1 MEAGELEGE
10 VARVAEEPIEG
21 AALPGDLLVQRHHIH
36 VQRGAEAQLP
46 ERRRLRCH
54 PRAATPT
61 LRFVWSVGGRFFFP
75 SPRDFVVRAFL
86 VPPMAE
92 AELLAL
98 KKALDG
104 SDAPAD
110 ALSGALAKL
119 EAMPMTVALIEA
131 TQIGVSVGKLRR
143 HADAGIAETSKRI
156 VNSWR
161 GLLKPAAAAPAASP
175 SPASS
180 QSPAPV
186 RESSGALK
194 RSASEANEEGKGKA
208 EPKAEA
214 PKKSKSSS
222 EVKEEGGDGKRAKGD
237 EGGGG
242 ELKKSKSDNEAAKKA
257 KPSPAP
263 ARTSPS
269 CRRAQAHAECRS
281 QRVSQTQ
288 THAFTHAHKRRPYCA
303 SLDGISRSGEG
314 D

>member
-1 MEAGELEGE
+1 
-10 VARVAEEPIEG
+10 
-21 AALPGDLLVQRHHIH
+21 
-36 VQRGAEAQLP
+36 
-46 ERRRLRCH
+46 
-54 PRAATPT
+54 
-61 LRFVWSVGGRFFFP
+61 
-75 SPRDFVVRAFL
+75 
-86 VPPMAE
+86 MAE

-104 SDAPAD
+104 ADAPAD

-119 EAMPMTVALIEA
+119 EAMPMTVALIES

-143 HADAGIAETSKRI
+143 HADAAIAETSKRI
-156 VNSWR
+156 VSSWR
-161 GLLKPAAAAPAASP
+161 GLLKPAAAPAA

-194 RSASEANEEGKGKA
+194 RSSSEANEEGKGKVEA
-208 EPKAEA
+208 KAEA

-237 EGGGG
+237 EGGG

-263 ARTSPS
+263 ARASPRCHRALFLLALDVGVS
-269 CRRAQAHAECRS
+269 LSVCRL
-281 QRVSQTQ
+281 V
-288 THAFTHAHKRRPYCA
+288 THAVGTVRT
-303 SLDGISRSGEG
+303 DGVAGSGEG
-314 D
+314 DRRGGAWQVPRHAGGGARHAAPAQRRGRQAAQGGRRRHRGGALPRLRRTLKGGKSTTHPFLTLVHTPHAPSHGH